1 MDIKNR
7 QQLMNI
13 IANDL
18 EVYEFGKFTIKP
30 VEIIE
35 YEDIEI
41 VIYKKKDKLKAMD
54 YESFLQN
61 VKLKAVFT

>member
-1 MDIKNR
+1 MVKFWKKGRKVDIRNR

-13 IANDL
+13 IANGL
-18 EVYEFGKFTIKP
+18 EVYEFGKATIKP

-41 VIYKKKDKLKAMD
+41 VIYRKKID
-54 YESFLQN
+54 
-61 VKLKAVFT
+61 

>member
-1 MDIKNR
+1 MDIRNR

-13 IANDL
+13 IANGL
-18 EVYEFGKFTIKP
+18 EVYEFGKATIKP

-41 VIYKKKDKLKAMD
+41 VIYRKKID
-54 YESFLQN
+54 
-61 VKLKAVFT
+61 